1 VTAVA
6 AVGAMTTDAVAIAA
20 QALEGLDAFGAE
32 ALQLATGLGLLMLS
46 MALVLASVRLFI
58 GPSLPDRIVGL
69 ELIASL
75 FVGVVAITSI
85 VADVSVFLDVAIALT
100 LVAFLGAVVFARFIE
115 QRVGR

>member
-1 VTAVA
+1 MIPVLA
-6 AVGAMTTDAVAIAA
+6 AVGPAP
-20 QALEGLDAFGAE
+20 LEGLDAIGAGVLE
-32 ALQLATGLGLLMLS
+32 IATTVGLLMLS
-46 MALVLASVRLFI
+46 VSLVLASIRLFI

-85 VADVSVFLDVAIALT
+85 VSNVSVFLDVAIALT

-115 QRVGR
+115 RRVGR